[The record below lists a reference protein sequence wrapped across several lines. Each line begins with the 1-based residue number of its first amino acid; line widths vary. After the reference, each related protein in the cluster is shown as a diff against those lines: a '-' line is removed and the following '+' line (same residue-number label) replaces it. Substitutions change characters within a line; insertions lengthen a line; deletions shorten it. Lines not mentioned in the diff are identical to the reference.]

1 MPEHEARVWAFYDH
15 ETEEPRATGRRRR
28 QVADWGVGE
37 DVFDRMPSRRFA
49 RRGLDTQEHRRAQPR
64 PEAADWDDDG
74 RTRRFARAEDVAPRG
89 DDDAPWVRG
98 DDHAPRMRR
107 EVDAPPRRDD
117 DAPRMR
123 REVDA
128 PPRRDDAPRRERR
141 PAADWLAEVTP
152 RPAPE
157 PIEEPGEDAERTI
170 VLGGAVEEEPEAPKP
185 RRTIVIGGHPD
196 KLPAPRPRRPPRTAV
211 ERLGATPDRIMGY
224 AVALGLLLILIAV
237 LTTSH

>member
-1 MPEHEARVWAFYDH
+1 MPEHEAQVWAVYDH

-49 RRGLDTQEHRRAQPR
+49 RRGVDPQEHRRAEPR
-64 PEAADWDDDG
+64 REDADWDDEP
-74 RTRRFARAEDVAPRG
+74 RTDRFARLGDEAPL
-89 DDDAPWVRG
+89 
-98 DDHAPRMRR
+98 
-107 EVDAPPRRDD
+107 
-117 DAPRMR
+117 
-123 REVDA
+123 
-128 PPRRDDAPRRERR
+128 DDAPRRERR

-157 PIEEPGEDAERTI
+157 PTEEPDADEPL
-170 VLGGAVEEEPEAPKP
+170 VLEAEIEAPKP

-196 KLPAPRPRRPPRTAV
+196 KLPAPRPRRPPRTAA
-211 ERLGATPDRIMGY
+211 ERLGASPDRIMGY

-237 LTTSH
+237 LTTGH

>member
-1 MPEHEARVWAFYDH
+1 MPEHEAQVWAFYDH

-49 RRGLDTQEHRRAQPR
+49 RRGYDEQEHRRAQR
-64 PEAADWDDDG
+64 DITDSDDEP
-74 RTRRFARAEDVAPRG
+74 RTRRFAPAAPE
-89 DDDAPWVRG
+89 
-98 DDHAPRMRR
+98 H
-107 EVDAPPRRDD
+107 
-117 DAPRMR
+117 
-123 REVDA
+123 
-128 PPRRDDAPRRERR
+128 DAPRRERR

-152 RPAPE
+152 QPAPE
-157 PIEEPGEDAERTI
+157 PVEE
-170 VLGGAVEEEPEAPKP
+170 LGPETDMIEEEPEAPKP

-211 ERLGATPDRIMGY
+211 ERLGASPDRIMGY

-237 LTTSH
+237 LTTGH

>member
-1 MPEHEARVWAFYDH
+1 MPEQEARVWAVYDH

-64 PEAADWDDDG
+64 QETADWDDEP
-74 RTRRFARAEDVAPRG
+74 RTRRFASAEDVAPREVE
-89 DDDAPWVRG
+89 PRG
-98 DDHAPRMRR
+98 RAAD
-107 EVDAPPRRDD
+107 E
-117 DAPRMR
+117 
-123 REVDA
+123 
-128 PPRRDDAPRRERR
+128 PRRERR

-157 PIEEPGEDAERTI
+157 PVEAPEAELEERTI
-170 VLGGAVEEEPEAPKP
+170 VLVEDEPETPKP
-185 RRTIVIGGHPD
+185 RRTVVIGGHPD

-211 ERLGATPDRIMGY
+211 ERLGASPDRIMGY

-237 LTTSH
+237 LTTGH

>member
-1 MPEHEARVWAFYDH
+1 MPEHEAQVWAVYDH

-37 DVFDRMPSRRFA
+37 DVFDRLPSRRFA
-49 RRGLDTQEHRRAQPR
+49 RADRRGADTREHRHEPRAHR
-64 PEAADWDDDG
+64 EVADWDDAPRPPRAVAG
-74 RTRRFARAEDVAPRG
+74 REDVPR
-89 DDDAPWVRG
+89 P
-98 DDHAPRMRR
+98 RR
-107 EVDAPPRRDD
+107 EVADWGDAAGPERFAEPEAPRARRDEE
-117 DAPRMR
+117 A
-123 REVDA
+123 VA
-128 PPRRDDAPRRERR
+128 SRRERR
-141 PAADWLAEVTP
+141 PAADWLAEVSP

-157 PIEEPGEDAERTI
+157 PAEDSGARADADGQRTI
-170 VLGGAVEEEPEAPKP
+170 VLGGAVEGELAPEAPKP

-211 ERLGATPDRIMGY
+211 ERLGASPDRIMGY